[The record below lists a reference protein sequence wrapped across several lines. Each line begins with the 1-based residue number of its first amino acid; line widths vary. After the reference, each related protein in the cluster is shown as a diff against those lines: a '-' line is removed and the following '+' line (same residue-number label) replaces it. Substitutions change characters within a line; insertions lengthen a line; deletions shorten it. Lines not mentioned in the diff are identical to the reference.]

1 MGVLDRSACSQAF
14 NTDPLLD
21 NKPSGQQA
29 MAIPARVIVLAFSL
43 LVFGAPPAAA
53 EDVTI
58 TYTVSYGENG
68 TPIRTKYISPD
79 RAEAWS
85 GPDYG
90 FITDSTGKKTRID
103 HARAQYT
110 ETTEQEENAALVQLQ
125 RMPAA
130 KSPPVSTSVSFEKK
144 PDRRT
149 IAGQDCEHYVVTTR
163 RHFGDGRPEPSTV
176 VNRHD
181 YWIAPDLRLET
192 ERARMFE
199 MGARILQDAPGDVIK
214 DVLSKGLV
222 LAETW
227 SVNDRFIASEEA
239 TEFKTGPINPSVFSA
254 PPGYTKVESLSAAI
268 IRENADVE
276 YSAVGTCRQTIFTA
290 VGADDDKNVAW
301 DATKKAWRS
310 CVTER
315 LGEPWTVIP
324 TAKRQ
329 CFPREKKMAWA
340 SVVAQGTEIVTC
352 GQPGG
357 DPKGKL
363 FCHLDATPCT
373 APTTP

>member
-1 MGVLDRSACSQAF
+1 MGIA
-14 NTDPLLD
+14 
-21 NKPSGQQA
+21 
-29 MAIPARVIVLAFSL
+29 ARVVVLTSGL
-43 LVFGAPPAAA
+43 LVFGAPLAVA

-58 TYTVSYGENG
+58 TYKVAYGESG
-68 TPIRTKYISPD
+68 TPIRTKYISPG

-103 HARAQYT
+103 HARAQFT
-110 ETTEQEENAALVQLQ
+110 ETTEQEENAAFQQIQ
-125 RMPAA
+125 RMPAS
-130 KSPPVSTSVSFEKK
+130 KGPPVSTAVSFEKE

-149 IAGQDCEHYVVTTR
+149 IAGRECEHYVVTTQR
-163 RHFGDGRPEPSTV
+163 RFGDGRPEPSTV

-181 YWIAPDLRLET
+181 YWIAPDLHLET
-192 ERARMFE
+192 ARARMFE
-199 MGARILQDAPGDVIK
+199 VGARILQDAPSDVIE

-227 SVNDRFIASEEA
+227 SVNDRLVASEEA
-239 TEFKTGPINPSVFSA
+239 IEFKTGPIDPSVFSP

-268 IRENADVE
+268 LRENADVE
-276 YSAVGTCRQTIFTA
+276 YSAVGTCRQMVFTA
-290 VGADDDKNVAW
+290 VGGDNDEDVAW
-301 DATKKAWRS
+301 DVTKGAWRS

-315 LGEPWTVIP
+315 LGEKWTVIR
-324 TAKRQ
+324 TAKKQ
-329 CFPREKKMAWA
+329 CFPREKKMAWTSA
-340 SVVAQGTEIVTC
+340 VAQGTEIVTC
-352 GQPGG
+352 DQTGG
-357 DPKGKL
+357 DPKGRW

>member
-1 MGVLDRSACSQAF
+1 LIARPALKRSTQIRFLD
-14 NTDPLLD
+14 T
-21 NKPSGQQA
+21 KPSGLQA
-29 MAIPARVIVLAFSL
+29 MATPARVVVLASCL
-43 LVFGAPPAAA
+43 LVFDVPPVVA

-58 TYTVSYGENG
+58 TYKVNYGENG

-90 FITDSTGKKTRID
+90 FITDSAGKKTRID

-110 ETTEQEENAALVQLQ
+110 ETTQQEENAALVQLR
-125 RMPAA
+125 RMPTA
-130 KSPPVSTSVSFEKK
+130 KSPPVSTLVSLEKE

-163 RHFGDGRPEPSTV
+163 RHFGDGRPEPSIV

-181 YWIAPDLRLET
+181 YWIAPDLHLET

-199 MGARILQDAPGDVIK
+199 MGARILQDAPSDVIK

-227 SVNDRFIASEEA
+227 SVNDQFIASEEA
-239 TEFKTGPINPSVFSA
+239 TEFKTGPIDPSVFS
-254 PPGYTKVESLSAAI
+254 PPVGYTKVESASAQF

-276 YSAVGTCRQTIFTA
+276 YSAVGTCRQTMFTA
-290 VGADDDKNVAW
+290 VAADNDEDVAW

-315 LGEPWTVIP
+315 LGEQWTVIR
-324 TAKRQ
+324 TAKKQ

-340 SVVAQGTEIVTC
+340 SIVNRGTEIVAC
-352 GQPGG
+352 GPPGG
-357 DPKGKL
+357 DPKGKW

-373 APTTP
+373 APVTP